1 MSLLETVSIV
11 DSPWIQRRIN
21 GMKADGDSLYRLI
34 GTRLKECRGKS
45 NLTQEQLASRVGF
58 ERTSITN
65 IEKGRQRLSLHALYE
80 ICFVLQIEVGSIL
93 PPWNEVMARDQ
104 GALVDGF
111 KGDKESAPA
120 EATDLINHL
129 RNRASEGKSR

>member
-1 MSLLETVSIV
+1 
-11 DSPWIQRRIN
+11 
-21 GMKADGDSLYRLI
+21 MKADGDSLYRLI

-80 ICFVLQIEVGSIL
+80 ICFVLQVEVGAIL
-93 PPWNEVMARDQ
+93 PPGGEVMTRDQ
-104 GALVDGF
+104 GALADGF
-111 KGDKESAPA
+111 KGDKENAPS
-120 EATDLINHL
+120 EATDLIRQL
-129 RNRASEGKSR
+129 RNRQSKGKADDRFQEQ